1 MGRHYKQSES
11 DFYCT
16 GCGQKGCPIFRKKG
30 QERPSGH
37 LKKLYCLSCKEEV
50 NHIECKTYEEV
61 ETFKLNFKNGVY
73 INEAEESVSYVRNS
87 WVR

>member
-1 MGRHYKQSES
+1 MARHYKQSES

-37 LKKLYCLSCKEEV
+37 LKKLYCIACQKEV
-50 NHIECKTYEEV
+50 NHAEVRDINSNYNYQDFLDELYNGCIKYIEEV
-61 ETFKLNFKNGVY
+61 
-73 INEAEESVSYVRNS
+73 INKYR
-87 WVR
+87 